1 MNKIRKTS
9 TQKIFFI
16 KSLIKYALLLLLPLG
31 IVGFYSLYRF
41 NKETNQTIE
50 ARNWNLMYQVQTEAD
65 SIFHTVDIISTY
77 LTSNSS
83 LTKTIQELFLH
94 DKFHSDSLITK
105 NTLVQYF
112 QSVLASNEYTYLANL
127 YYENDLGKV
136 VEASGNFS
144 YMRIYPEI
152 NLLDN
157 YLHSDT
163 DFGIE
168 HRQINTGISSRKK
181 EVITVYKK
189 LYSTHSND
197 LPKGLLL
204 INFSTD
210 RIKDYISHFDLYP
223 GQIILFIRE
232 KEVPLLQ
239 SEQGDFSDIWNQ
251 IAPNLR
257 ATDTYAVFR
266 ITYNDISYLTSI
278 IPSTTDGLFYISL
291 IPTKSLYE
299 QSRNLTTVFWLILT
313 SACIISILLAAVN
326 TKHEYRQLK
335 KIIDVFNDV
344 DNDFSNHKSVPSK
357 YDSPYQIILYNVINI
372 FLEQHYLKLQV
383 ENKQY
388 QLQLLELHSLQHQI
402 NPHFLFNTLN
412 TIYWESIRLSN
423 SPNTCSS
430 MISDL
435 SDIMA
440 YSLSDVQNKVQ
451 LAKELEFLE
460 HYTNIQ
466 KVRYNHSFDVI
477 LDIDEDAL
485 DMAVIKMLLQ
495 PLVENAISHG
505 INKKDGHGKIKI
517 KIYYRYPNILFH
529 IVDNGQGIPPDKLAD
544 LKNQLQ
550 SSDTTLPFNHIGLI
564 NTNRRLRLSYGET
577 SCIHL
582 YSRYHVGTVISF
594 SVPAEK
600 FDI

>member
-1 MNKIRKTS
+1 MNKIRKPS

-50 ARNWNLMYQVQTEAD
+50 ARNWNLMYQIQTEAD

-223 GQIILFIRE
+223 GQIILFI
-232 KEVPLLQ
+232 KETEAPLLQ
-239 SEQGDFSDIWNQ
+239 SAQGDFSGIWEQ
-251 IAPNLR
+251 IAQNLNT
-257 ATDTYAVFR
+257 TDDYSVFR
-266 ITYNDISYLTSI
+266 TTYNDVIYLTSI
-278 IPSTTDGLFYISL
+278 IPSSTDGLFYISL
-291 IPTKSLYE
+291 IPTQSLYE
-299 QSRNLTTVFWLILT
+299 ETHTLTIVFGLVVAA
-313 SACIISILLAAVN
+313 ACVISILLSAVN
-326 TKHEYRQLK
+326 TRHEYLQLK
-335 KIIDVFNDV
+335 SIIDVFHDV
-344 DNDFSNHKSVPSK
+344 DNDFANHKSVPLK
-357 YDSPYQIILYNVINI
+357 HDNPYQIILHNVINM
-372 FLEQHYLKLQV
+372 FLEQRYLKLQV

-388 QLQLLELHSLQHQI
+388 QLQLLELRSLQHQI

-412 TIYWESIRLSN
+412 TIYWEAIHLNNR
-423 SPNTCSS
+423 PNTCSS

-440 YSLSDVQNKVQ
+440 YSLSDGQNKVQ

-477 LDIDEDAL
+477 LDIDDEAM

-505 INKKDGHGKIKI
+505 INKKEGHGIIKI
-517 KIYYRYPNILFH
+517 KVYYRSSNILFH
-529 IVDNGQGIPPDKLAD
+529 ILDNGIGIPTDKLTI

-550 SSDTTLPFNHIGLI
+550 SPDTGLPPNHIGLI
-564 NTNRRLRLSYGET
+564 NTNRRLRLSYGEA
-577 SCIHL
+577 SAIHL
-582 YSRYHVGTVISF
+582 YSRYHIGTVISF
-594 SVPAEK
+594 SIPAEK
-600 FDI
+600 FEP